1 MATLHLERGDT
12 HQAII
17 FYEKLLHLGVE
28 LRLQSGSGKGEA
40 GEVEHQDT
48 SGGRTKSDAVDSDRP
63 MDGAKEAGMPDYWT
77 KELQC
82 GLHLNLSIAYKTIG
96 NMAVAARH
104 AEKWVLV
111 SFDGSTA
118 AK

>member
-17 FYEKLLHLGVE
+17 FYEKLLHLGTE
-28 LRLQSGSGKGEA
+28 LRLQSGSGKGLDDGNDNLCASESRSKD
-40 GEVEHQDT
+40 EIM
-48 SGGRTKSDAVDSDRP
+48 DSDRP
-63 MDGAKEAGMPDYWT
+63 VDRLPEGGMPDYWT

-96 NMAVAARH
+96 NMSVAAWH
-104 AEKWVLV
+104 AEK
-111 SFDGSTA
+111 
-118 AK
+118 